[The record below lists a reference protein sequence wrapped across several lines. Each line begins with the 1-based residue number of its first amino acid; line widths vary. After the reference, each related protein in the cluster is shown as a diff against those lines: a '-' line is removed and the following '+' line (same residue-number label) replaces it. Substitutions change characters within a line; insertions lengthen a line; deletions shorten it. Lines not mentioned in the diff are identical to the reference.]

1 MEDIISSSAGLAGSQ
16 VHGDPNTPLALLDDF
31 LDKLY
36 RNLTELEH
44 QQTLSDFFKGSPPKW
59 ISYYIAEE
67 QNTPLVRRNGYNDV
81 IKQIMKCQERRRTV
95 SGIKLHHHPGSG
107 GSTLAMQ
114 VLWDLRKDFKCA
126 TIKPVSTETAVI
138 ADHIIKLFEEGGPN
152 DQRTLLLLDDNSSE
166 GNLMENLNMEIVK
179 RGISADVP
187 VAILLN
193 AKRKLTN
200 MADGPLNLK
209 NKLSREEL
217 RNFALKEAE
226 MKLSHSDEELKLFHG
241 FNLMR
246 NNFSKK
252 YVANLSSIKEI
263 KDYVKRNKTACNTE
277 LFSVLALLNSY
288 VPGSFLPLSRCQ
300 DFLNPQRT
308 ISEQT
313 TGEMTTLQ
321 DPPHMIP
328 GTNMALQI
336 PPDTN
341 TVHFKKD
348 MEPFMNL
355 MVMFSRD
362 ETKSECVRLAHPM
375 IANECLKI
383 LAEAGIT
390 KGEIAKSFL
399 ESCKPNEPP
408 YMVKMIKSLL
418 IKRETMEDHQEMFSR
433 LILDIKDDS
442 DLKMCEEL
450 FEIATTTFEKD
461 AFFPQAF
468 ARFLYIVLHEF
479 DEAEHQA
486 CKAIAR
492 DPQNSFLRDT
502 LGQIHKKHLRMCIYS
517 GSPAP
522 KILKVAELAIKA
534 FREEEEAAEN
544 EQDPNTSNAQSKKVS
559 HTFNCSGLFGYIQ
572 VAKYIFDSL
581 TKIDQ
586 RWYDVLAGKESIC
599 VLPEAEKILA
609 YEDLIENLQ
618 HNVERKHA
626 FFESYLIYS
635 KPSRY
640 KSELSH
646 LQDDVDI
653 CYSRYLLRHSKPARS
668 CHSIMDRSFP
678 GLFSCLNRGFSSS
691 FLERLTEYARKK
703 HEERMSDVN
712 AAMNYILSNIVL
724 SNKDETSQVLRTL
737 TALRGILWRFVE
749 KQNLYQSPEFFLLVL
764 LLFWPDVKHHQN
776 LHYSIDL
783 GSTVE
788 NMKTAFDQKYEK
800 HLRSRYLRPLFF
812 LGQETGLKR
821 LVHSWK
827 VHNVHTK
834 HRKNP
839 KQRRQTWARLDWGN
853 GQLWRDSGI
862 QKLLL
867 RVRGVFRKQQLFAYV
882 EDKEIAIYSDQAFV
896 LYQGPASFFL
906 GFTIKGPVAY
916 DLRFE
921 HDSEGTQEDK
931 FMESQTHLNHCR
943 PLPTCYT
950 CAELQDPVHWEQLHP
965 EVWNEDGDFL
975 MIGSETQECYRIS
988 SPAGSYECSV
998 TGLRWVSD
1006 SEVILMYHFT
1016 DWEPYI
1022 EDLKRMQYEPFGPLI
1037 DITIVSGV
1045 LNEVHLPHF
1054 ACLGSSPSLND
1065 QVRVLD
1071 VQDSGMFLETC
1082 ELTHFHAKLLHPTFS
1097 PKGFLVRTGFPV
1109 KVHCEVLIYRT
1120 LIAHLT
1126 LHIYLVPCDPKM
1138 IQVVDKQEKEKDAVK
1153 IPKPGPERSLQMRS
1167 WYKIETKKEN
1177 ERFSSKIKPERL
1189 KLRHSPIKYSE
1200 IYIKSAQDDF
1210 ELHLI
1215 NEENKSIW
1223 DVEIRAEEYGHT
1235 SSFPD
1240 RPRDPHKEY
1249 AVWFVNKHRNALIQ
1263 RVSLVTPI
1271 ADDLK
1276 SLLGGEKYSIIT
1288 KCTTP
1293 QEQMRKIYFFLSGG
1307 QKIEERFYLSLLKNE
1322 PHLVGE
1328 LAEAEAV

>member
-1 MEDIISSSAGLAGSQ
+1 MLPFYQ
-16 VHGDPNTPLALLDDF
+16 FP
-31 LDKLY
+31 
-36 RNLTELEH
+36 
-44 QQTLSDFFKGSPPKW
+44 QQPRETL
-59 ISYYIAEE
+59 I
-67 QNTPLVRRNGYNDV
+67 V
-81 IKQIMKCQERRRTV
+81 IHKRRRTV
-95 SGIKLHHHPGSG
+95 SRIKLYHHPGSG

-114 VLWDLRKDFKCA
+114 VLWDLKKDFKCA
-126 TIKPVSTETAVI
+126 TIGPVSTETAVI

-313 TGEMTTLQ
+313 TDRKMATLQ
-321 DPPHMIP
+321 DSSHVVIYEKLLFEK
-328 GTNMALQI
+328 N
-336 PPDTN
+336 
-341 TVHFKKD
+341 

-355 MVMFSRD
+355 MVIFSRD
-362 ETKSECVRLAHPM
+362 EMKSECVRLAHPM

-433 LILDIKDDS
+433 LILDIKDDG

-450 FEIATTTFEKD
+450 FEIATTIFEKD
-461 AFFPQAF
+461 PFFPQAF

-486 CKAIAR
+486 WEAIGR
-492 DPQNSFLRDT
+492 DLQNSFLRDT
-502 LGQIHKKHLRMCIYS
+502 LGQIHKTHLQTCTKSR
-517 GSPAP
+517 SPTS
-522 KILKVAELAIKA
+522 KILEVAELAIQA
-534 FREEEEAAEN
+534 FEDEEEAAEN
-544 EQDPNTSNAQSKKVS
+544 EQDAQSKNVL
-559 HTFNCSGLFGYIQ
+559 HTFNCRGLFGYIQ
-572 VAKYIFDSL
+572 VAKIIFDTLTSL
-581 TKIDQ
+581 DQ
-586 RWYDVLAGKESIC
+586 KWHDVLTGEESVL
-599 VLPEAEKILA
+599 VLPEAEDVLD
-609 YEDLIENLQ
+609 YVDLIVKLQ
-618 HNVERKHA
+618 VNVERKHA
-626 FFESYLIYS
+626 FFEGYLIYS

-640 KSELSH
+640 KSEPSYF
-646 LQDDVDI
+646 QRDVDI
-653 CYSRYLLRHSKPARS
+653 CYSKYLLRHSKPAHS

-678 GLFSCLNRGFSSS
+678 GLFSCLNRGYSSN
-691 FLERLTEYARKK
+691 FLERLTEYARKTY
-703 HEERMSDVN
+703 EVEQSDMN

-737 TALRGILWRFVE
+737 TDLRGILWRFVE

-764 LLFWPDVKHHQN
+764 LLFWPDVKHHQS

-788 NMKTAFDQKYEK
+788 NMKTAFDQKYQK
-800 HLRSRYLRPLFF
+800 HFQSRYLRPLFF

-853 GQLWRDSGI
+853 GQLWKDSDI
-862 QKLLL
+862 QNLLL

-882 EDKEIAIYSDQAFV
+882 ED
-896 LYQGPASFFL
+896 
-906 GFTIKGPVAY
+906 
-916 DLRFE
+916 
-921 HDSEGTQEDK
+921 
-931 FMESQTHLNHCR
+931 
-943 PLPTCYT
+943 
-950 CAELQDPVHWEQLHP
+950 
-965 EVWNEDGDFL
+965 
-975 MIGSETQECYRIS
+975 
-988 SPAGSYECSV
+988 
-998 TGLRWVSD
+998 
-1006 SEVILMYHFT
+1006 
-1016 DWEPYI
+1016 
-1022 EDLKRMQYEPFGPLI
+1022 
-1037 DITIVSGV
+1037 
-1045 LNEVHLPHF
+1045 
-1054 ACLGSSPSLND
+1054 
-1065 QVRVLD
+1065 
-1071 VQDSGMFLETC
+1071 
-1082 ELTHFHAKLLHPTFS
+1082 
-1097 PKGFLVRTGFPV
+1097 
-1109 KVHCEVLIYRT
+1109 
-1120 LIAHLT
+1120 
-1126 LHIYLVPCDPKM
+1126 
-1138 IQVVDKQEKEKDAVK
+1138 
-1153 IPKPGPERSLQMRS
+1153 
-1167 WYKIETKKEN
+1167 
-1177 ERFSSKIKPERL
+1177 
-1189 KLRHSPIKYSE
+1189 
-1200 IYIKSAQDDF
+1200 
-1210 ELHLI
+1210 
-1215 NEENKSIW
+1215 
-1223 DVEIRAEEYGHT
+1223 
-1235 SSFPD
+1235 
-1240 RPRDPHKEY
+1240 
-1249 AVWFVNKHRNALIQ
+1249 
-1263 RVSLVTPI
+1263 
-1271 ADDLK
+1271 
-1276 SLLGGEKYSIIT
+1276 
-1288 KCTTP
+1288 
-1293 QEQMRKIYFFLSGG
+1293 
-1307 QKIEERFYLSLLKNE
+1307 
-1322 PHLVGE
+1322 
-1328 LAEAEAV
+1328 